1 MATQT
6 KVLHDTQPALDL
18 LAATW
23 CLLQD
28 GRGVVHDLSGR
39 PIRGIEHYADL
50 LDLDNPVPLSSIPH
64 ELPELPLPRHA
75 DLEAETR
82 ELVARDGDH
91 VSSIDA
97 ARTRERLIKATALI
111 ARHAL
116 DMHAAR
122 TSTAAWR

>member
-6 KVLHDTQPALDL
+6 KVPNDTQPALDL
-18 LAATW
+18 LAAVW
-23 CLLQD
+23 CQLQD
-28 GRGVVHDLSGR
+28 GRGIVDDLSGR

-50 LDLDNPVPLSSIPH
+50 LDLDNPVPLSAIPH
-64 ELPELPLPRHA
+64 ELPDLPLPRYA

-82 ELVARDGDH
+82 ELVAREGDQA
-91 VSSIDA
+91 SSVDA

-116 DMHAAR
+116 DMHTAR
-122 TSTAAWR
+122 SRGA

>member
-1 MATQT
+1 MAIST
-6 KVLHDTQPALDL
+6 KLLDDTQPALDL
-18 LAATW
+18 VAAIW

-28 GRGVVHDLSGR
+28 GRGVADDLSGR

-50 LDLDNPVPLSSIPH
+50 LDLDHPVPFSKIP
-64 ELPELPLPRHA
+64 EVLPPTPQPRHL

-82 ELVARDGDH
+82 DLLRRDGDRADG
-91 VSSIDA
+91 VDA

-122 TSTAAWR
+122 ERAAA